1 MEENCQQENDSIFKV
16 DTLSDIRALS
26 KKLSTLWLPFYF
38 PQFEGNKKFQ
48 HCFFRISTPSAQSM
62 CTVAWRCWEGAWGG
76 TFCLSFLPTS
86 VAASLLPSSRFF
98 LLSLPGGQ
106 AIQALAENQK
116 IAKILIP
123 QQEKDQKVDNFLFP
137 ARTQPQSPER
147 TSILIIEA
155 ANTRPRFFSRPSQ
168 VTETR
173 QKENKVQLSSS
184 PPQVPTSLTHCTVEL
199 RIVDEVVGREVCAAT
214 THPCGNNQ
222 ILVFQSSQ

>member
-1 MEENCQQENDSIFKV
+1 MARCQHLAAWWKRTASRRTTPFSRWTHYRISGRWAKAE
-16 DTLSDIRALS
+16 
-26 KKLSTLWLPFYF
+26 KKSSTLWLPFYF

-62 CTVAWRCWEGAWGG
+62 CTVAWRCWEDAWGG
-76 TFCLSFLPTS
+76 TFCLFFLPTS
-86 VAASLLPSSRFF
+86 VAASSLPSSRFF

-106 AIQALAENQK
+106 AIQALAENQQ

-123 QQEKDQKVDNFLFP
+123 QQEKDQKVENSLFP

-155 ANTRPRFFSRPSQ
+155 ANTLPRFFSRPSQ

-173 QKENKVQLSSS
+173 QKL
-184 PPQVPTSLTHCTVEL
+184 
-199 RIVDEVVGREVCAAT
+199 
-214 THPCGNNQ
+214 
-222 ILVFQSSQ
+222 